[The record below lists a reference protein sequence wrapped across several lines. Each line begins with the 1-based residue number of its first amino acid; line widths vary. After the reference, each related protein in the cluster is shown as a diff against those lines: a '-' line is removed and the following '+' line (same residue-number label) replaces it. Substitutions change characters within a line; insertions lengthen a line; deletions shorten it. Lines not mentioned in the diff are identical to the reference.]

1 LELFS
6 ELIHFLQD
14 TKPLSIH
21 VNEHSGT
28 AGTGKATGDVAS
40 TRREALFVA
49 FRFPQHK
56 RLVWNLNFEIGD
68 VGRQF

>member
-1 LELFS
+1 
-6 ELIHFLQD
+6 
-14 TKPLSIH
+14 
-21 VNEHSGT
+21 
-28 AGTGKATGDVAS
+28 VAS

-56 RLVWNLNFEIGD
+56 RVVWNLNFEIGD